1 MITLPPMR
9 LAVRIAREIHQPI
22 TAVLQLPAREM
33 NLWAAVYAD
42 EAREG
47 GEHETAEESEV
58 SGAAAFRML
67 GGDIGFRGQNEHR

>member
-1 MITLPPMR
+1 MITLPVMR

-47 GEHETAEESEV
+47 GEHETAAESEV

>member
-33 NLWAAVYAD
+33 NLWAAVYAE

-47 GEHETAEESEV
+47 GEHETATESEV

>member
-33 NLWAAVYAD
+33 NLWAAIYAD

-47 GEHETAEESEV
+47 GEQETAEESEV

-67 GGDIGFRGQNEHR
+67 GGDIGFRGAK

>member
-1 MITLPPMR
+1 MITLPPVR
-9 LAVRIAREIHQPI
+9 LAVRIAREIHLPI

-47 GEHETAEESEV
+47 GERETAEDSEIPGRRR
-58 SGAAAFRML
+58 SGCWA
-67 GGDIGFRGQNEHR
+67 GI

>member
-47 GEHETAEESEV
+47 GEHETATESEEMT
-58 SGAAAFRML
+58 GAAAFRML
-67 GGDIGFRGQNEHR
+67 GGDIGFRGQK